1 MPTGKGSYGSKR
13 GRPKGS
19 KNKQKVQGSSDRTNE
34 KQGMEIKGL
43 KDKAMKAKAKPK
55 GKAKASS
62 SSKGKVF
69 TAKNGRK
76 YIKLANGQ
84 ARFIKG

>member
-19 KNKQKVQGSSDRTNE
+19 KNKPKAQTSSDKTNE

-43 KDKAMKAKAKPK
+43 KDKAKKASSKS
-55 GKAKASS
+55 KASS
-62 SSKGKVF
+62 SAKGKVF

-76 YIKLANGQ
+76 YIKMANGRT
-84 ARFIKG
+84 RFIKG

>member
-19 KNKQKVQGSSDRTNE
+19 KSKPKAQTSSDKTNE

-43 KDKAMKAKAKPK
+43 KDKASKAKPKAKAK
-55 GKAKASS
+55 AKAS